1 MPAYFLFI
9 KCKFDSYYFILL
21 IQNNKLILGALM
33 GGKALNGKTI
43 TNKEAHDLF
52 EKIILENNLGCKA
65 EKILLCGSARRG
77 KENCGDLDI
86 VFIDNQNNAVKN
98 WLSEMFGLKKNGK
111 PQTTVLIEGVQ
122 IEFYEATQE
131 TWGSNVL
138 MWTGSAQNNVLM
150 RRKCKRKGWTMSQ
163 HGIKDESGLNL
174 TSGMSEEE
182 IYDFLEIQYAEPY
195 KR

>member
-1 MPAYFLFI
+1 
-9 KCKFDSYYFILL
+9 
-21 IQNNKLILGALM
+21 M
-33 GGKALNGKTI
+33 GGKALGGKTI

-52 EKIILENNLGCKA
+52 EKIVLENNLGCKA
-65 EKILLCGSARRG
+65 SKILLCGSARRG
-77 KENCGDLDI
+77 KETCGDIDI
-86 VFIDNQNNAVKN
+86 VFIDNQNNSVKN
-98 WLSEMFGLKKNGK
+98 WLAEMFGLKKNGK